1 MIPVVSEA
9 VFVGVLIL
17 CRVGSCM
24 MLLPG
29 FGSTRIPMQF
39 RALLAVAISLT
50 LLPLLYDLGA
60 EAARLAGEPGR
71 PLLLGGEILNGLTIG
86 LLARL
91 FMVALSFSATIL
103 TNIIGLA
110 PTPGVPIDD
119 TEPAPPLVNFISLTA
134 TMLVFATNLHHEL
147 IRALISSYGAL
158 KISSP
163 IDMGWYLDQIL
174 ERLGQTSSLALR
186 LCGPFIVYAIIVNL
200 AIGFANKF
208 TPQIS
213 VYFIT
218 TGMVAAGGF
227 FLLYFTIDDW
237 FGLFLQDF
245 SAWIK

>member
-1 MIPVVSEA
+1 MIFTASEA
-9 VFVGVLIL
+9 VFVGVLVL

-39 RALLAVAISLT
+39 RALLAAAVSLT

-60 EAARLAGEPGR
+60 EAARQAGENGR
-71 PLLLGGEILNGLTIG
+71 PLLLAGEILNGVTIG

-103 TNIIGLA
+103 TNAIGLA

-119 TEPAPPLVNFISLTA
+119 TEPAPPLVNLISLTA
-134 TMLVFATNLHHEL
+134 TMVVFAGNLHHEL

-158 KISSP
+158 KIGAP
-163 IDMGWYLDQIL
+163 VDLGWYLDQVV
-174 ERLGQTSSLALR
+174 ERLGQTSALALR
-186 LCGPFIVYAIIVNL
+186 LSGPFIVYAIVVNL

-213 VYFIT
+213 VYFMT

-227 FLLYFTIDDW
+227 FLIYFTIDDW
-237 FGLFLQDF
+237 FGIFLQDF
-245 SAWIK
+245 MAWLK